1 MNNAYKQFSSIYD
14 EKNFGFG
21 NAPKFPSPHYLMFL
35 LRYWSRTRNT
45 DAIEMVKTTLNAM
58 TMGGIH
64 DQIGGGFHRY
74 STDNR
79 WLVPHFEKMLYDQAT
94 LLLAYTEAHQATC
107 DPFYAITARDIADY
121 TLRRLTSPDGAFYS
135 AEDADSE
142 GKEGK
147 FYTWTLKEIT
157 NHLNEEEAAIAI
169 HIYGVSEAGNINQK
183 LGANVLHIVA
193 SNTKLAQELGLSLD
207 VFQEKVKSI
216 RSKLLEARNR
226 RVKPILD
233 DKVLTDWN
241 GLMIAALSKAGAVLS
256 EESYIKAAEK
266 ASEFILTKMN
276 KAGLLH
282 RYRLGEAAIPAFL
295 DDYAYLT
302 WGLLELYE
310 ATFEAKYLIEARHLT
325 EEAIGLFWEPDLG
338 GFQMSHQSEG
348 YLPRVN
354 ENHDGAKPS
363 GNSVMAM
370 NLLRLGR
377 SVEVVLD
384 AKAEQLLSSLAH
396 LFEANPSSY
405 SYLLC
410 ALDYSIGPS
419 YEVLITGDQN
429 SEDTQKIIDTL
440 RIPYIPN
447 KFLMLKTPD
456 LDNLLG
462 YTEMMKSVEDKP
474 TIYICRNRVCNLP
487 MTEVNDALKHLE
499 SN

>member
-1 MNNAYKQFSSIYD
+1 M
-14 EKNFGFG
+14 
-21 NAPKFPSPHYLMFL
+21 
-35 LRYWSRTRNT
+35 
-45 DAIEMVKTTLNAM
+45 
-58 TMGGIH
+58 
-64 DQIGGGFHRY
+64 
-74 STDNR
+74 
-79 WLVPHFEKMLYDQAT
+79 
-94 LLLAYTEAHQATC
+94 
-107 DPFYAITARDIADY
+107 
-121 TLRRLTSPDGAFYS
+121 
-135 AEDADSE
+135 
-142 GKEGK
+142 
-147 FYTWTLKEIT
+147 
-157 NHLNEEEAAIAI
+157 
-169 HIYGVSEAGNINQK
+169 
-183 LGANVLHIVA
+183 
-193 SNTKLAQELGLSLD
+193 
-207 VFQEKVKSI
+207 FQEKVKSI

-226 RVKPILD
+226 RVKPLLD

-241 GLMIAALSKAGAVLS
+241 GLMIAALSKAGAILS
-256 EESYIKAAEK
+256 EENYIKAAEK
-266 ASEFILTKMN
+266 ASEFILAKMN

-310 ATFEAKYLIEARHLT
+310 ATFDAKYLIEARHLT

-377 SVEVVLD
+377 GVEVEFD

-429 SEDTQKIIDTL
+429 SEDTQKIIDAL

-462 YTEMMKSVEDKP
+462 YTEMMKSVEGKP

-487 MTEVNDALKHLE
+487 MTDVNDALKHLE